1 MQEPEAA
8 RVIAIERCDLVVAE
22 RAWAF
27 ASEKQREIDAHWQ
40 RRRAES
46 PAFFNGRIHMLA
58 RYAVSRGVLSGALF
72 PVDFKSFLYWRDEG
86 APDRSVFDAFGS
98 ALIRT
103 RDGAILLGRQRP
115 GNVNEGL
122 VYLPGGF
129 IDARDVTDEGSVDIR
144 ASVLREVAEE
154 TGLRAE
160 IFRARPGYRA
170 AFIGQQ
176 VSIAV
181 ELCADADSDA
191 LVGRIR
197 GHLAADPKSELEDVV
212 AVRTLRDLQRHPV
225 PAYAHALVG
234 SVLGNE
240 A

>member
-1 MQEPEAA
+1 MRKPEVA
-8 RVIAIERCDLVVAE
+8 RVIAIERCDLVAADF
-22 RAWAF
+22 AWAF
-27 ASEKQREIDAHWQ
+27 AARRQREIDAHWQ
-40 RRRAES
+40 RRRAEN
-46 PAFFNGRIHMLA
+46 PAFFNGRVHMLA
-58 RYAVSRGVLSGALF
+58 RYAVSGGVLSGVLF

-129 IDARDVTDEGSVDIR
+129 IDARDVMESGSVDIR

-154 TGLRAE
+154 TGLPAE
-160 IFRARPGYRA
+160 AFRPRPGYRA

-181 ELCADADSDA
+181 ELLVDADADA

-197 GHLAADPKSELEDVV
+197 GHLAADPNSELEEVV
-212 AVRTLRDLQRHPV
+212 AVRTPGDLQRQPV

-234 SVLGNE
+234 SVLGGE